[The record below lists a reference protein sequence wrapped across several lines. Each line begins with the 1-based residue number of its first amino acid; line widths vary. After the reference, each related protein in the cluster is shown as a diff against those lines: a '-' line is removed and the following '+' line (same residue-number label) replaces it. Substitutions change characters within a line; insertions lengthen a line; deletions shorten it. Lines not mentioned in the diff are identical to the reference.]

1 VNAQPAAQSGQQG
14 TGDER
19 QSDTPQPRVTTQGA
33 QPAAQAAP
41 QTQRVDVT
49 PPGVTGQ
56 AAVQQSA
63 EPKGAATLAQA
74 PRAVGQLIHLA
85 SERGVQHARLNL
97 KPVELGGIEI
107 RLVASSAGVT
117 AHVVA
122 DSPEA
127 ARLLQRAGDDLR
139 RSLADNNVELLSLD
153 VSTSD
158 QERRD
163 ASAASGGFEQF
174 GESGPRGRDG
184 LGRPQNAGETG
195 TDLPTSSTQESVIE
209 LPDGVLVDVLA

>member
-1 VNAQPAAQSGQQG
+1 M
-14 TGDER
+14 
-19 QSDTPQPRVTTQGA
+19 TTQGA
-33 QPAAQAAP
+33 QTAQPAPQA
-41 QTQRVDVT
+41 QTQRIDVT
-49 PPGVTGQ
+49 PLGVTGQ
-56 AAVQQSA
+56 SAVQQGG

-127 ARLLQRAGDDLR
+127 ARLLQQAGDDLR
-139 RSLADNNVELLSLD
+139 RSLADKNVELLSLD

-158 QERRD
+158 QERPD
-163 ASAASGGFEQF
+163 ASAAGGGFEQF
-174 GESGPRGRDG
+174 GDTGPRGRDG
-184 LGRPQNAGETG
+184 LGRPQHAGARETDI
-195 TDLPTSSTQESVIE
+195 DLPTSPAQGTVLE